1 MCPGLAKMTCHCLPP
16 PWSAESCLQHKSLS
30 KGHFGVHFMHG
41 QAENAT
47 SLSPG
52 KADNP
57 ALSSWPPLLSHLPV
71 PILVHHP
78 SIPSS
83 ILPSQSWF
91 SIPLS
96 TPQSLSG
103 FSNPLSIPF
112 LFPSLSPSFPP
123 SLHPSL
129 PPSLHPSIYC
139 SFHSSLLP
147 SLHSSVRPSILP
159 FIPPPILPSPPS
171 HSPSCTKHK
180 KTPPCPSQLCF
191 SHSQM
196 CCRRELGAAPHT
208 SPTPLETSPPPF
220 APHWH
225 HSYGLSSLSALP
237 PPGRSR
243 GAPSPQPP

>member
-57 ALSSWPPLLSHLPV
+57 ALSSWPPLVSHLPV

-91 SIPLS
+91 SHPSIHPSILIWVL
-96 TPQSLSG
+96 QSSLHP
-103 FSNPLSIPF
+103 FSLSIPVS
-112 LFPSLSPSFPP
+112 LLPSLPPSIPPSLSPSFHLLLLPFITPSIPP
-123 SLHPSL
+123 FLC
-129 PPSLHPSIYC
+129 PSLHPSI
-139 SFHSSLLP
+139 HSSTHP
-147 SLHSSVRPSILP
+147 SLTPIPFSFLHQAQEDPSLP
-159 FIPPPILPSPPS
+159 FTTL
-171 HSPSCTKHK
+171 
-180 KTPPCPSQLCF
+180 L
-191 SHSQM
+191 
-196 CCRRELGAAPHT
+196 
-208 SPTPLETSPPPF
+208 
-220 APHWH
+220 
-225 HSYGLSSLSALP
+225 
-237 PPGRSR
+237 
-243 GAPSPQPP
+243 